1 MRKKD
6 DTLRDTLLDC
16 ARCVADA
23 EGIEAVNIRSIARKA
38 GIATGTVY
46 NYFAN
51 KDEILLALTE
61 AYWKQALAELGDAIT
76 SDSFCGQLE
85 EIFAFLR
92 DRIDR
97 SAGRLMGSLVNV
109 EAAGLG
115 RMESMQ
121 AALEQS
127 LVRRMELDRRV
138 QRDVWN
144 ETFTREQFARFLMMN
159 LTMLL
164 RIRAQNIDFLIELVK
179 RTLY

>member
-1 MRKKD
+1 M
-6 DTLRDTLLDC
+6 
-16 ARCVADA
+16 
-23 EGIEAVNIRSIARKA
+23 
-38 GIATGTVY
+38 
-46 NYFAN
+46 
-51 KDEILLALTE
+51 
-61 AYWKQALAELGDAIT
+61 
-76 SDSFCGQLE
+76 
-85 EIFAFLR
+85 R

-127 LVRRMELDRRV
+127 LIRRMELDGRVRR
-138 QRDVWN
+138 DIWD

-164 RIRAQNIDFLIELVK
+164 KIRAQNIDFLMELVK
-179 RTLY
+179 RTIY

>member
-1 MRKKD
+1 M
-6 DTLRDTLLDC
+6 
-16 ARCVADA
+16 
-23 EGIEAVNIRSIARKA
+23 
-38 GIATGTVY
+38 
-46 NYFAN
+46 
-51 KDEILLALTE
+51 
-61 AYWKQALAELGDAIT
+61 
-76 SDSFCGQLE
+76 
-85 EIFAFLR
+85 R

-127 LVRRMELDRRV
+127 LVRRMELDGQVRR
-138 QRDVWN
+138 DIWN

-164 RIRAQNIDFLIELVK
+164 RIQAQNIDFLMELVK
-179 RTLY
+179 RTFY

>member
-1 MRKKD
+1 
-6 DTLRDTLLDC
+6 
-16 ARCVADA
+16 
-23 EGIEAVNIRSIARKA
+23 
-38 GIATGTVY
+38 
-46 NYFAN
+46 
-51 KDEILLALTE
+51 
-61 AYWKQALAELGDAIT
+61 
-76 SDSFCGQLE
+76 
-85 EIFAFLR
+85 
-92 DRIDR
+92 
-97 SAGRLMGSLVNV
+97 MGSLVNV

-127 LVRRMELDRRV
+127 LVRRMELDGRV
-138 QRDVWN
+138 RRDVWN

>member
-1 MRKKD
+1 M
-6 DTLRDTLLDC
+6 
-16 ARCVADA
+16 
-23 EGIEAVNIRSIARKA
+23 
-38 GIATGTVY
+38 
-46 NYFAN
+46 
-51 KDEILLALTE
+51 
-61 AYWKQALAELGDAIT
+61 
-76 SDSFCGQLE
+76 
-85 EIFAFLR
+85 R

-127 LVRRMELDRRV
+127 LVRRMELDGRV
-138 QRDVWN
+138 RRDVWN